1 MALQTIL
8 TVGKT
13 YRVKG
18 AYRSVGGVAKPVVI
32 SGEIRAIGTVST
44 SWQLFDFVFI
54 ATITTLRFDGH
65 VPGVVQ
71 FDDVEVLDIS
81 SPKTLDSSGNDKNA
95 MLGDGLGAGEPT
107 QTTKGY
113 MTFDGANDYLS
124 GIANPAGAY
133 TVLGVHDLLAGGGW
147 EFFSNNDLTRWTPLF
162 TSGSFTG
169 NLSALM
175 LAPSVLTQTQLDDAE
190 IALMKVAGSQ
200 L

>member
-13 YRVKG
+13 YRVEG

-65 VPGVVQ
+65 VPGAVQ

-124 GIANPAGAY
+124 GIANPAGSY
-133 TVLGVHDLLAGGGW
+133 TVMGMKDIGAGW
-147 EFFSNNDLTRWTPLF
+147 EFFAYNDLTEWTPIF
-162 TSGSFTG
+162 TSGGFTG
-169 NLSALM
+169 NLAALM